1 MIHFLKMK
9 HLGQSGFGVFERKE
23 QLSVAGGAGWT
34 DQTTSSAAFVTNT
47 YKTF

>member
-9 HLGQSGFGVFERKE
+9 HVALSGFGGFERKE
-23 QLSVAGGAGWT
+23 QLSTEGGAAWM
-34 DQTTSSAAFVTNT
+34 DQTRSSAAFVPNI

>member
-9 HLGQSGFGVFERKE
+9 HLAQSGFGGFERKE
-23 QLSVAGGAGWT
+23 QMSMAGGAGWM
-34 DQTTSSAAFVTNT
+34 DPTTSSAAFVPNT